1 MATVVLIT
9 GGAGFVGG
17 AIVRAIKEKH
27 PDWAISVFDVN
38 APSFHESG
46 VSYVAGDITNA
57 EEVDRVVSE
66 IRPCALIHT
75 AGIVPS
81 LASRYGRS
89 EQERVF
95 EVNVGGTRNVIAAA
109 KHAGVKALL
118 CTGSCTAVTDDMRY
132 HYPNIDETWPTSC
145 HSLIYG
151 ESKAAAEALTLA
163 ANDEKGL
170 ATCAL
175 RPSVIIGPGDYQ
187 LIPSIYAC
195 IAKGESP
202 FVIGD
207 GLNLWDVTYVTNVA
221 DAHVQGTENLLSTKT
236 AAGEAIFISNEQ
248 PIPFRHFCLA
258 VWAEFGHYPS
268 HEIKIPR
275 SLATFAGSIADLVT
289 RATGTPTTLS
299 QGSVNDACS
308 VRYCNG
314 TKARLLLG
322 YQPKVGLEEGIRLS
336 CEDYKQRLKQ
346 REGNGGKK
354 AGGQV
359 GISHAT
365 F

>member
-46 VSYVAGDITNA
+46 VSYVAGDITSPD
-57 EEVDRVVSE
+57 EVHRVVSG
-66 IRPCALIHT
+66 IRPCAVIHT

-109 KHAGVKALL
+109 KHAG
-118 CTGSCTAVTDDMRY
+118 
-132 HYPNIDETWPTSC
+132 
-145 HSLIYG
+145 
-151 ESKAAAEALTLA
+151 AAAEALILA

-175 RPSVIIGPGDYQ
+175 RPSVLIGPGDYQ
-187 LIPSIYAC
+187 LIPSIHAC

-202 FVIGD
+202 FVVGD
-207 GLNLWDVTYVTNVA
+207 GLNLWDVTYETHAAEHYVTNVA
-221 DAHVQGTENLLSTKT
+221 DAHVQATENLLSTKT

-275 SLATFAGSIADLVT
+275 SLAAFAGSVADLVT

-299 QGSVNDACS
+299 QGSVNDACH

-322 YQPKVGLEEGIRLS
+322 YQPRE
-336 CEDYKQRLKQ
+336 YKLRLKQ
-346 REGNGGKK
+346 SKGIGNRQDKS
-354 AGGQV
+354 V
-359 GISHAT
+359 
-365 F
+365 